1 MDGAES
7 FFSPGLDAPPGGA
20 QGPDGQ
26 PQMTKSA
33 GDAMGNIIK
42 KLIGQAERDRRWWR
56 KLGREVYRYGF
67 SPDYDFEY
75 QTLPTTAFFLAKYAL
90 TAEAIQVMGPY
101 LYQSNPSVQAVA
113 TDNATPQGALR
124 GTVTAD
130 YINEAGRLCDSYTPG
145 CDAINDYL
153 VYGRGV
159 LWTGLHPQNKAV
171 YSARENPIDI
181 VVDPEARSWPEVK
194 WVARRRTRAKDDV
207 IAEYPDAKEAIEAL
221 PKAAIREGVSLL
233 DYERKDHG
241 SQMVVYWEFLCLTGL
256 QHFHGGGELKK
267 AGFVS
272 DEPKMYLVG
281 QAGEFLTMTDWA
293 IPFHKSDHW
302 KWPLCPLDGFKLP
315 DTLLPQSPLAVGL
328 GFQRALNWIVT
339 LMLGKYRYT
348 SRLVFALASQNGQ
361 GLDAQ
366 DKDRVLI
373 GNEIE
378 AIEITMNGE
387 TKSIK
392 DFIQEFQWNND
403 WLEPSIM
410 LLDKLRDLYGKA
422 TGLYDVLYSG
432 DTEKVDRSAAAS
444 QIRDR
449 NSRSRI
455 ESMRDAVLKWQT
467 LKCQQEAFAARF
479 TQTREDIAAMIGD
492 QAAQN
497 WGFLAT
503 PEKTNPQ
510 YWMQHFAETLPVTT
524 PQDMQQLQMMAQNMA
539 AQAVTLEQASR
550 EVDFQLEASS
560 IRRKDIDQQLDVMK
574 DYFNQTGSVQIQSQ
588 DPYEKSIAYMAL
600 GEYYHLAG
608 MSPDLVNSLRGLAQR
623 YQQMGQAM
631 DAANAAQAHA
641 QQGRPAPQQQQGAQ
655 R

>member
-1 MDGAES
+1 
-7 FFSPGLDAPPGGA
+7 
-20 QGPDGQ
+20 
-26 PQMTKSA
+26 MTKSA

-42 KLIGQAERDRRWWR
+42 KLIDQAEKGRRWWR

-75 QTLPTTAFFLAKYAL
+75 QTLPTTSFFLAKYAL

-101 LYQSNPSVQAVA
+101 LYQSNPSVKAVA
-113 TDNATPQGALR
+113 TDNATPQGAAR
-124 GTVTAD
+124 GEVTAD

-145 CDAINDYL
+145 RDAINDFL

-171 YSARENPIDI
+171 YSGRENPIDI
-181 VVDPEARSWPEVK
+181 LVDPEARNWPEVK
-194 WVARRRTRAKDDV
+194 WVARRRIRPKDDV
-207 IAEYPDAKEAIEAL
+207 IAENPEAADAIKAL
-221 PKAAIREGVSLL
+221 PKAAIRETDSLL
-233 DYERKDHG
+233 DYERRDHG

-256 QHFHGGGELKK
+256 HHYHGGNELKN
-267 AGFVS
+267 AGFT
-272 DEPKMYLVG
+272 DDTPKCYLVG
-281 QAGEFLTMTDWA
+281 QNGEFLTMKDWD

-302 KWPLCPLDGFKLP
+302 KWPLCPLDGFALP

-328 GFQRALNWIVT
+328 GFQRACNWIVT

-378 AIEITMNGE
+378 AIEIQINGE
-387 TKSIK
+387 TKNVR

-403 WLEPSIM
+403 WLEPSIA

-455 ESMRDAVLKWQT
+455 ESLRDSVLKWQT

-479 TQTREDIAAMIGD
+479 TQSRDDIAAMIGQ

-503 PEKTNPQ
+503 AEKCDPQ
-510 YWMQHFAETLPVTT
+510 YWMQEFQKSLPVHT
-524 PQDMQQLQMMAQNMA
+524 PQDMQQIQMMAQNMA

-631 DAANAAQAHA
+631 DAANAAQARA
-641 QQGRPAPQQQQGAQ
+641 QQGQPPQAQPQAQQQGA
-655 R
+655 RR